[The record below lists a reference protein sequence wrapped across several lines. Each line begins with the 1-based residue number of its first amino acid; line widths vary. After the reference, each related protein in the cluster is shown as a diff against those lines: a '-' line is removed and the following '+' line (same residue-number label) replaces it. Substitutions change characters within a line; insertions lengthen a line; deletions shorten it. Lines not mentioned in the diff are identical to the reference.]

1 MSAIPLRQEIYY
13 PESDGKPMA
22 ESELHREEM
31 TYLIDALQ
39 HHFRNDADL
48 HVGGNLLLYYVQGD
62 PRKCVAPDV
71 FVTKGMSKGLRKT
84 YKPWEEG
91 VAPCLVVEVTSD
103 STRDEDLGDKKALY
117 RSLGVEEYILFDPL
131 GDYLD
136 PPLEGLVLRQG
147 RYVRLPLAADGSLRS
162 VTTGL
167 VFRPK
172 GQRLAVIDPGLGEV
186 VPRDQE
192 LRVLYAVE
200 SASRRAVEEENAR
213 LRAELARLKQGS

>member
-1 MSAIPLRQEIYY
+1 
-13 PESDGKPMA
+13 
-22 ESELHREEM
+22 
-31 TYLIDALQ
+31 
-39 HHFRNDADL
+39 
-48 HVGGNLLLYYVQGD
+48 
-62 PRKCVAPDV
+62 
-71 FVTKGMSKGLRKT
+71 MSKGLRKT
-84 YKPWEEG
+84 YKLWEEG

-103 STRDEDLGDKKALY
+103 STRDEDLGDKKAHY